1 MYDYNSKSNEKEVK
15 EAALT
20 WSIIFFLATS
30 IGQETGIIQYP
41 WAFLC
46 ENSNKDPTAQGY

>member
-1 MYDYNSKSNEKEVK
+1 MYDYKSKSNEKEVK
-15 EAALT
+15 ETALT